1 MPALPELQRRFGAA
15 LTVGDDAAIVPFVH
29 AAGIDPARRIAI
41 YRNNWR
47 ENFLAT
53 LAATYPVIKR
63 LVGDAYF
70 RQLARDFQ
78 ALHPS
83 QCGNLQQ
90 LGAPLAAYLRQ
101 RFAGTEYAYFADV
114 ARLEWAYQE
123 VLTAAEQGP
132 LDVGS
137 LRLVPDACWPQL
149 RFSLHPAA
157 RLVRSEFPV
166 LRIWS
171 AHQPGADGAA
181 IDRTVISL
189 DAGGDCLLLHRTSSH
204 VEMRRL
210 ARAEFALL
218 ERLAGG
224 ESLAAAAS
232 HACTC
237 DAEFDLTQA
246 LLRNVS
252 LGVLADFSPSAT
264 PEPVSGA

>member
-15 LTVGDDAAIVPFVH
+15 LTAGDDAAIVPFVR
-29 AAGIDPARRIAI
+29 AAGINPARRIAI

-47 ENFLAT
+47 ENFLAA
-53 LAATYPVIKR
+53 LAAAYPVIRR
-63 LVGDAYF
+63 LVGNAYF

-83 QCGNLQQ
+83 QSGDLQP
-90 LGAPLAAYLRQ
+90 LGAPLAGYLRR

-123 VLTAAEQGP
+123 VLTAAECGP
-132 LDVGS
+132 LDVGA
-137 LRLVPDACWPQL
+137 LRHVPDACWPEL
-149 RFSLHPAA
+149 RFSLHSAV

-166 LRIWS
+166 LGIWS

-181 IDRTVISL
+181 IDRTVIAL
-189 DAGGDCLLLHRTSSH
+189 DAGGDCLLIRRTASD

-218 ERLAGG
+218 EHLANGDP
-224 ESLAAAAS
+224 LAAAAS
-232 HACTC
+232 HACAC
-237 DAEFDLTQA
+237 DAEFDLAQA
-246 LLRNVS
+246 LQRNVG
-252 LGVLADFSPSAT
+252 LGVLVSFSPGAT
-264 PEPVSGA
+264 PKPSNGA